1 VADVLARLLE
11 SVPGLSSL
19 LLTGGNPLAE
29 DAARFRAHSAAI
41 VVATPGRLDDVMRTV
56 PEWNAREL
64 DVLVLDEADRCAE
77 RERERRTHAH
87 MPAHIDT

>member
-1 VADVLARLLE
+1 
-11 SVPGLSSL
+11 
-19 LLTGGNPLAE
+19 
-29 DAARFRAHSAAI
+29 
-41 VVATPGRLDDVMRTV
+41 V